1 VNAFARLISQYRNFR
16 MSRRPLSPA
25 GRVGPGTLVGPPPF
39 VEASMISTPLRL
51 CAALLVLAA
60 CSSPD
65 EGPQQ
70 PGLEGAEGAAGGRS
84 GIAST
89 ELAGQPSPGSQEDL
103 AVSVGDRVFFDYDSA
118 VLSPEATRTLDG
130 QAAWLKQY
138 PDVIVTIE
146 GHTDERG
153 TREYNLALGDRR
165 ANAVKNYLM
174 ALNVSPQRVLTIS
187 YGEERPAE
195 AGHDETAWAA
205 NRRAVT
211 VVAVTN

>member
-1 VNAFARLISQYRNFR
+1 
-16 MSRRPLSPA
+16 M
-25 GRVGPGTLVGPPPF
+25 
-39 VEASMISTPLRL
+39 ECSMTSTPLRL
-51 CAALLVLAA
+51 CAALLMLAA

-65 EGPQQ
+65 EAPQR
-70 PGLEGAEGAAGGRS
+70 PGEEGGAGAAGGRS

-89 ELAGQPSPGSQEDL
+89 ELAGQPSPGTQEDL

-130 QAAWLKQY
+130 QAAWLRQY

-165 ANAVKNYLM
+165 ANAVKNYLV

-195 AGHDETAWAA
+195 GGHDETAWAA